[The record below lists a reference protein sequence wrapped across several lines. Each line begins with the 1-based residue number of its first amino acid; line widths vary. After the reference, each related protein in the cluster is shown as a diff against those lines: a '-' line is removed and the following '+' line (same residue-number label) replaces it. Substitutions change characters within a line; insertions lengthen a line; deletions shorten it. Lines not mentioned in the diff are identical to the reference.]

1 MARPVHANAEA
12 TRGRILAA
20 ASRLFAE
27 RDHGGASFRDIAA
40 AAEVSIGTVH
50 HYFGGKDALHRAC
63 IDAMYDDLSSLQETL
78 WPALQET
85 SAQET
90 VQVAVHA
97 SFAFARSHRQSLVL
111 LMREVVRRG
120 ELDED
125 RRAVQHRPFLERASA
140 LLTAR
145 TGTPPDR
152 CRLALQSTIHLV
164 VRYALSSNR
173 DLLMFAGLSEEGDD
187 AALAEAIAR
196 IEAQLVRFVT
206 AELNIVETPNG

>member
-63 IDAMYDDLSSLQETL
+63 IDAMYDDLSSLQDTL
-78 WPALQET
+78 WPAVQEA

-120 ELDED
+120 ELDEA
-125 RRAVQHRPFLERASA
+125 RRTNQHRPFLDRASA
-140 LLTAR
+140 LLSAR
-145 TGTPPDR
+145 TGTAPER
-152 CRLALQSTIHLV
+152 CRLALQSTVHLV
-164 VRYALSSNR
+164 VRYALSSDR
-173 DLLMFAGLSEEGDD
+173 DLLMFAGLGEDGG
-187 AALAEAIAR
+187 AAAVAEAIRR
-196 IEAQLVRFVT
+196 IEAQLVRFVH
-206 AELNIVETPNG
+206 AELNIVEPPNG